1 MRVFEKTFGI
11 DQLQAM
17 VKKLE
22 HQRKHAQYNPAEGK
36 YMFSKNDLVLYT
48 MLLEEFETRHKTLS
62 DKIEETYRIG
72 NLMLDYLEK
81 QIILDYHLRG
91 EQEELEK
98 EHPELAEKAKKY
110 LGFELYYSQPEEG
123 KPLKD
128 TQTFK
133 RIMVKV
139 EELNAKFQQDM
150 ELYKKSLKEAI

>member
-1 MRVFEKTFGI
+1 
-11 DQLQAM
+11 
-17 VKKLE
+17 
-22 HQRKHAQYNPAEGK
+22 
-36 YMFSKNDLVLYT
+36 MFTKNDLVLYT

-91 EQEELEK
+91 EQDELEK

-128 TQTFK
+128 TSTFK
-133 RIMVKV
+133 SIMEKV
-139 EELNAKFQQDM
+139 EELNSKFQQDL
-150 ELYKKSLKEAI
+150 ELYKKSLKEAV